1 MKIEE
6 IISQYLSY
14 IKRQHSSGTYRF
26 YKSHLSHFV
35 NWCNLNLISTVSEFD
50 EEAINEY
57 ICQMKLSCEN
67 VTINKR
73 VGILKRMYKRLNIDF
88 TYLYSIEKLKE
99 RSKTFD
105 MLSREELKSINRYVN
120 SLPDEAYNN
129 LMYKGVITLLTDTGC
144 RINELINIEKKNIT
158 IESDYGY
165 ILLTVTKMK
174 KDRLV
179 PFTAHSIPIIK
190 KLIEDNKKSTYL
202 FYNKLKDRNMT
213 YDDVIF
219 FMRKLKDKLNIDKL
233 HPHMFRHSM
242 ATIWLEN
249 GADLKSV
256 MLVLGHQNMKTTDR
270 YLHNSI
276 AHIRKTYINKF
287 KIQF

>member
-1 MKIEE
+1 MIIEDM
-6 IISQYLSY
+6 IIQYLSF
-14 IKRQHSSGTYRF
+14 IKRQYSDGTFRF
-26 YKSHLSHFV
+26 YKSHLQHFLS
-35 NWCNLNLISTVSEFD
+35 WCFKNSYKSVMDLNPEFIDDYISD
-50 EEAINEY
+50 
-57 ICQMKLSCEN
+57 MKLSCEN

-73 VGILKRMYKRLNIDF
+73 IGILKRMFKRLKIDSA
-88 TYLYSIEKLKE
+88 YLLSVDKLKE

-105 MLSREELKSINRYVN
+105 MLSRELLKKINRYVM
-120 SLPDEAYNN
+120 SLSDDINNN
-129 LMYKGVITLLTDTGC
+129 LMYQGVITLLTDTGC
-144 RINELINIEKKNIT
+144 RINELIHIEKKNIT

-165 ILLTVTKMK
+165 ILLTTTKMK

-179 PFTAHSIPIIK
+179 PFSVHSIPIVK
-190 KLIEDNKKSTYL
+190 KLMNDNLQSQFL
-202 FYNKLKDRNMT
+202 FFNKLKNRTMT
-213 YDDVIF
+213 YDDVIY
-219 FMRKLKDKLNIDKL
+219 FMKKLKDKLDIDKL

-276 AHIRKTYINKF
+276 GHVKKTYISKF
-287 KIQF
+287 KI